1 MTASAAT
8 QTARPTHAIT
18 RPRIDSTVEILGVGD
33 ESYCRRQTVRGDVR
47 DIYYRRGASIP
58 AVGDVLDIY
67 DGSVFASL

>member
-1 MTASAAT
+1 MLFLVSNENPDKEPPMTASATT

-33 ESYCRRQTVRGDVR
+33 
-47 DIYYRRGASIP
+47 
-58 AVGDVLDIY
+58 VLDIY